1 MISADGQHGAT
12 APINFF
18 RAYEQLFI
26 DNGGTVLYRVE
37 GLKLI
42 AGSIRVPRGPL
53 AGLRGTFGFS
63 AVTRRTVTLR
73 LQRQRYD
80 HTPATLQNDYNK

>member
-12 APINFF
+12 APTNFF

-26 DNGGTVLYRVE
+26 DNGGTVLYCVE

-42 AGSIRVPRGPL
+42 TTETGEIASTPRPL
-53 AGLRGTFGFS
+53 
-63 AVTRRTVTLR
+63 RRR
-73 LQRQRYD
+73 C
-80 HTPATLQNDYNK
+80 HA

>member
-42 AGSIRVPRGPL
+42 TPDAGY
-53 AGLRGTFGFS
+53 AGVGDDTRIELMHGTAG
-63 AVTRRTVTLR
+63 AGVV
-73 LQRQRYD
+73 
-80 HTPATLQNDYNK
+80 A